1 MKTIKIFLASS
12 EELNDDRE
20 AFVNLIRKLNK
31 SFEKRG
37 IRIEVIDGDDYN
49 DTQNEELRSSE
60 IFLALFHKDANKS
73 VIQEFDTAKEEFK
86 KRSFPKAYVYCK
98 DIKEGE
104 TESVELKEFKERLIN
119 ELGHYWSRYGNRDTM
134 QLNFVLQLEQMET
147 TNREALKVK
156 EGNVI
161 FDDVIVAQMENL
173 PFAALNEDFQKMH
186 KRLAE
191 LPVKI
196 EKQRL
201 RADKYPDDEDLKDEL
216 QELLNEYNALKD
228 SFAEYQNILFST
240 AKRITQL
247 QSEQITERMRRA
259 MDAFNEGD
267 VRKANTILE
276 EAERDGEIALK
287 EYKQS
292 KELLEQ
298 KREKV
303 IKSINEILLK
313 TDTIMADLS
322 IEIKER
328 IENVDKLYSQ
338 SIKMAKEIEYNQEEY
353 ANILYKYAGFLGTYA
368 QYEKAL
374 EYYLKALE
382 IDENVL
388 GKEHPDTA
396 NSYNNI
402 GAVYDNKGEYEKGL
416 EYYLKALEIRE
427 KALGKEHPDTATSY
441 INIGF
446 VYSNKGEYEK
456 ALEHYLKALE
466 ILKNTLGEEH
476 PHTATSYNNIGAVYD
491 IKGEYEKALE
501 YYLKALEIDENVL
514 GKEHPNTATSYN
526 NIGGTYNE
534 IGEYE
539 KGLEYHLKALEIRE
553 NVLGKEHPNTAT
565 SYNNIGLVYSNK
577 GEYEKA
583 LEYYLKALEIDENVL
598 GKEHPDTAN
607 SYNNI
612 GGTYNEI
619 GEYKKA
625 LAFHFK
631 ALNIR
636 IKVFS
641 QEAPETGHSYNHIG
655 KVYNNLGEYN
665 KALEYLS
672 KALTIRENALGIEHP
687 KTKETREMI
696 EDVKGKLQTEKD
708 QNRPSSKFSIW
719 NIFKKKR

>member
-49 DTQNEELRSSE
+49 DTQNIELRSSE

-86 KRSFPKAYVYCK
+86 KRSFPKSYVYCK

-134 QLNFVLQLEQMET
+134 QLNFVLQLEQVET
-147 TNREALKVK
+147 TNREVLKVK

-201 RADKYPDDEDLKDEL
+201 RADKYPDDKDLKDEL
-216 QELLNEYNALKD
+216 QELLNEYNTLKD

-276 EAERDGEIALK
+276 EAERDGVIALK
-287 EYKQS
+287 DYKQS

-338 SIKMAKEIEYNQEEY
+338 SIEMAKEIEYNQEEY
-353 ANILYKYAGFLGTYA
+353 ANILYKYAGFLKTYA

-374 EYYLKALE
+374 EYNLKALE
-382 IDENVL
+382 IKEKVL
-388 GKEHPDTA
+388 GKEHP
-396 NSYNNI
+396 S
-402 GAVYDNKGEYEKGL
+402 
-416 EYYLKALEIRE
+416 
-427 KALGKEHPDTATSY
+427 
-441 INIGF
+441 
-446 VYSNKGEYEK
+446 
-456 ALEHYLKALE
+456 
-466 ILKNTLGEEH
+466 
-476 PHTATSYNNIGAVYD
+476 TATSYNSIGC
-491 IKGEYEKALE
+491 
-501 YYLKALEIDENVL
+501 
-514 GKEHPNTATSYN
+514 
-526 NIGGTYNE
+526 TYNE

-539 KGLEYHLKALEIRE
+539 KGLEYNLKALEI
-553 NVLGKEHPNTAT
+553 
-565 SYNNIGLVYSNK
+565 Y
-577 GEYEKA
+577 
-583 LEYYLKALEIDENVL
+583 ENVL
-598 GKEHPDTAN
+598 GKEHPDTAT

-612 GGTYNEI
+612 GFVYSKK
-619 GEYKKA
+619 GEY
-625 LAFHFK
+625 
-631 ALNIR
+631 
-636 IKVFS
+636 
-641 QEAPETGHSYNHIG
+641 
-655 KVYNNLGEYN
+655 
-665 KALEYLS
+665 
-672 KALTIRENALGIEHP
+672 
-687 KTKETREMI
+687 
-696 EDVKGKLQTEKD
+696 
-708 QNRPSSKFSIW
+708 
-719 NIFKKKR
+719 